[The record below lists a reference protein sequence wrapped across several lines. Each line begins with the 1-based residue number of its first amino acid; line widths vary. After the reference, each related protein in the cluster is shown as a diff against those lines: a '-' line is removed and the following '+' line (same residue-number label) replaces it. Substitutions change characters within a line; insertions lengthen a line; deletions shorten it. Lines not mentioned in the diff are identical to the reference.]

1 MGRFASTVDFYAKYR
16 EPYPAAFFETVAMR
30 LALRG
35 NESLLDVGCGPGLL
49 AIGFAPYVRH
59 STGLDPEPAMIG
71 AALTAAAAAGL
82 PIRFLTLR
90 IEDFTTVESFD
101 VVTIGRA
108 LHWLDRGAA
117 MPVLE
122 RIVSPSGRIV
132 ICGAFSIENPNAP
145 WTKCYEDVRSSYE
158 SDSEEMR
165 KRYRIDPKVWFAESR
180 FREGYSV
187 EVSKS
192 REVSIPELVR
202 RALSKSNTS
211 PTILGD
217 RRSAFEADI
226 TAAVEPYAHE
236 GLLEEQIVATATIF
250 ARSD

>member
-1 MGRFASTVDFYAKYR
+1 MMGRFASTVDFYAKYR

-71 AALTAAAAAGL
+71 AAVTAAAAAGL
-82 PIRFLTLR
+82 PIRFLTGR
-90 IEDFTTVESFD
+90 IEEFTTVESFA

-108 LHWLDRGAA
+108 LHWLDQDAA

-132 ICGAFSIENPNAP
+132 ICGASA
-145 WTKCYEDVRSSYE
+145 
-158 SDSEEMR
+158 
-165 KRYRIDPKVWFAESR
+165 SR
-180 FREGYSV
+180 TRTLRG
-187 EVSKS
+187 
-192 REVSIPELVR
+192 
-202 RALSKSNTS
+202 
-211 PTILGD
+211 
-217 RRSAFEADI
+217 RSA
-226 TAAVEPYAHE
+226 TRMYAVLMSRTLRKCASGIGSIRRF
-236 GLLEEQIVATATIF
+236 GLPNQGSKKVSALK
-250 ARSD
+250 